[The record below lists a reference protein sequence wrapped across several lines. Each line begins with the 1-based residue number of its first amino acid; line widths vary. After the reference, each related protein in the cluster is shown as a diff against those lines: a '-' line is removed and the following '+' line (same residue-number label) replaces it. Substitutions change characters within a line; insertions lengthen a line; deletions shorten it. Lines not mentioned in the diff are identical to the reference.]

1 MGLSGPVK
9 EAMSK
14 DALHVLEIIDLE
26 ASVENWSSSPRTQD
40 AYKPENT
47 DVYNFRAFL
56 NLSARGFS

>member
-1 MGLSGPVK
+1 
-9 EAMSK
+9 MSK
-14 DALHVLEIIDLE
+14 DALHVMEIIDLE